1 MKRSEADQ
9 DLAWVALCLS
19 HQIGRKTLER
29 LQRHFDGD
37 LLAALSASSG
47 HLLQVRGLGQSGA
60 EKISRI
66 NLAAVQQ
73 RLRGWQ
79 RDGIAILTP
88 RHPAYPASL
97 QALDDAPPLLF
108 ARGCLHDGL
117 WARTVAIVGKRE
129 PSDRARFLTLQLA
142 LHLARAGVTVVS
154 GLALGIDTAAH
165 QGALEAGG
173 ATVAVLGSGLRR
185 VYPAANRQRARRIE
199 TSGALISQVPP
210 DWGVNAQ
217 RLVARNRIISGL
229 AQRVVLVES
238 GAGGGAMYT
247 VRFAHEQGRSVFAFD
262 LPASGNR
269 QALDNGA
276 QLLSQEEPLRDLLA

>member
-9 DLAWVALCLS
+9 QLAWVALCLS
-19 HQIGRKTLER
+19 HQIGRRTLER
-29 LQRHFDGD
+29 LQRHFAGD
-37 LLAALSASSG
+37 LSAALSATPRQ
-47 HLLQVRGLGQSGA
+47 LRQVRGLGKQGA
-60 EKISRI
+60 EKIARI
-66 NLAAVQQ
+66 NLDAARERIQA
-73 RLRGWQ
+73 WQ
-79 RDGIAILTP
+79 HDGIAILTP
-88 RHPAYPASL
+88 GNPAYPARL

-108 ARGCLHDGL
+108 ARGCLQESI
-117 WARTVAIVGKRE
+117 WARTVAVVGRRQ

-185 VYPAANRQRARRIE
+185 VYPAANRERAQRIE
-199 TSGALISQVPP
+199 AAGALISQVPP

-229 AQRVVLVES
+229 AQRIVLVES
-238 GAGGGAMYT
+238 GADGGAMYT
-247 VRFAHEQGRSVFAFD
+247 VRFAHEQGRAVYAFD
-262 LPASGNR
+262 LPASGN
-269 QALDNGA
+269 QLALQNGA
-276 QLLSQEEPLRDLLA
+276 KPLSQEEPLRELLA